1 MTHYAKSVL
10 VRAIHESTV
19 SHQSKYDRDLGDVKL
34 EVQALGDAKC
44 MVNLL

>member
-1 MTHYAKSVL
+1 MTHYARSVL

-19 SHQSKYDRDLGDVKL
+19 SHQSKYARDLGDVEL
-34 EVQALGDAKC
+34 EVQTLGDAKH